1 MNMVAATQPTWAETL
16 SLRVGEIRPQAID
29 INLYEIID
37 PGAGELPATTAGSQ
51 VTIHVGDRLIRQ
63 YSLTEPAEI
72 AATFTVVIASTGA
85 RVNAS
90 MSRRIAAF
98 RVRLCAGRHSGAR
111 LMCVQALRH
120 LQAAF
125 PVRLV
130 GCWSSI
136 DEQRA

>member
-1 MNMVAATQPTWAETL
+1 MNMVAATQPTWTETL
-16 SLRVGEIRPQAID
+16 SLRVGEIRRQAID

-37 PGAGELPATTAGSQ
+37 PGAGELSATTAGSQ

-90 MSRRIAAF
+90 MSRRIAAL
-98 RVRLCAGRHSGAR
+98 RIR
-111 LMCVQALRH
+111 LMRM
-120 LQAAF
+120 AAF
-125 PVRLV
+125 RCPPNVCPGSAAPAGCISRAPSGVLV
-130 GCWSSI
+130 L
-136 DEQRA
+136 DR